1 MEGEQEQGREEETGR
16 KDMNQEERQS
26 NKVNKINLLFL
37 ISRKC
42 AEGGEASSSSRVK
55 GSACPLIA
63 AAAAAQ
69 HTTTLARH
77 NQRVMAVP

>member
-1 MEGEQEQGREEETGR
+1 MDRREDEGEDINQVRGRPNTA
-16 KDMNQEERQS
+16 S
-26 NKVNKINLLFL
+26 KIDLLFL

-42 AEGGEASSSSRVK
+42 AEGGAASSSSRVR
-55 GSACPLIA
+55 GSTGPPM
-63 AAAAAQ
+63 AAQ